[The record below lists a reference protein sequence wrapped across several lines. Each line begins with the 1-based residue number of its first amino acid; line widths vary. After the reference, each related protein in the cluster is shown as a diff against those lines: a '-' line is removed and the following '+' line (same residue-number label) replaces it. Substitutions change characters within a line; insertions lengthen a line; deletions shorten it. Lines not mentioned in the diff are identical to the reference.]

1 MGHSGVLK
9 KPNNTVAELLGEL
22 QEYSSLPKHVQD
34 QRAGGQQQFLCLCF
48 MKKHQEKQR
57 LQMQGEALSACWA
70 ARALLGCTLPPGA
83 ALWAR
88 GIPQAAPC
96 WLFLPC
102 SSPFSFVGHPKERSG
117 LQTWGGSSLERGA
130 LFSLHLMSGAPWG
143 IPPEGRLAKVEM

>member
-57 LQMQGEALSACWA
+57 LQMQGEVLCACRA
-70 ARALLGCTLPPGA
+70 AR
-83 ALWAR
+83 
-88 GIPQAAPC
+88 PC
-96 WLFLPC
+96 WSAPFLLVLFFP
-102 SSPFSFVGHPKERSG
+102 S
-117 LQTWGGSSLERGA
+117 GSSLLA
-130 LFSLHLMSGAPWG
+130 PFPPSHPLFVCRTSKGEVRMMDMGWQQL
-143 IPPEGRLAKVEM
+143 R